1 MKTFTYTHFKNNLTE
16 IFEMVKNGE
25 EIIVS
30 KNKSKEKLA
39 VILPYKKHKPVQ
51 QRPLGILKGK
61 ATFQIKDGF
70 KMTEQEF
77 LNS

>member
-1 MKTFTYTHFKNNLTE
+1 MKTFTYTHFKKNLPK

-39 VILPYKKHKPVQ
+39 VILPYAKHKPAK

-61 ATFQIKDGF
+61 ATFKIKNGF
-70 KMTEQEF
+70 KMTEQDF